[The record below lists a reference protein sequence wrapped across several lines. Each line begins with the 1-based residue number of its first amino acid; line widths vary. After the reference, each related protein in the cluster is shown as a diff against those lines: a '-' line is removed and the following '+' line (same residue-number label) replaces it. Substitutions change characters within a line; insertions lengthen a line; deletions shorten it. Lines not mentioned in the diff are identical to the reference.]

1 MRIRELKED
10 RHGWQRW
17 RLGRPLGVEMELE
30 RMTGLL
36 VQQQGASKIMKIIGE
51 NFVRNIVQIQSL
63 RSGKIKM
70 DHAEQF

>member
-1 MRIRELKED
+1 
-10 RHGWQRW
+10 
-17 RLGRPLGVEMELE
+17 LGVEMELE